1 MSHPFI
7 FQIKKKKNSWATDIK
22 AHSDTPA
29 VSEVW
34 NV

>member
-7 FQIKKKKNSWATDIK
+7 FQIKKKNSWATDIK